1 MLSSYNSRNVDIKK
15 DKIVN
20 FSMNGI
26 VLLQSILIKLT
37 TGNVIIETSG
47 GELFT
52 VTGPSFIFLAKD
64 QMINVS
70 FSAID
75 NIIDYDV
82 IEIESKIIK
91 NIYKCFLFSEEI
103 YSVIDIKSKSTKHLT
118 SQINTGMS
126 KVFDLLLLSD
136 RQNIFSTDKRE
147 YLIRFILSDFIPDN
161 NAMPLFK
168 SLAINSL
175 REEIYATVIND
186 SCRKWSL
193 SEMANKFHMSQ
204 ATLKRK
210 LHLENISF
218 SEIVL
223 NARMNKAAK
232 LLRTN
237 DFGIAKVSY
246 MCGYDSSS
254 YFTTVFKR
262 HFKVTPSEFL
272 RFCKL

>member
-1 MLSSYNSRNVDIKK
+1 
-15 DKIVN
+15 
-20 FSMNGI
+20 
-26 VLLQSILIKLT
+26 
-37 TGNVIIETSG
+37 
-47 GELFT
+47 
-52 VTGPSFIFLAKD
+52 
-64 QMINVS
+64 
-70 FSAID
+70 
-75 NIIDYDV
+75 
-82 IEIESKIIK
+82 
-91 NIYKCFLFSEEI
+91 
-103 YSVIDIKSKSTKHLT
+103 
-118 SQINTGMS
+118 
-126 KVFDLLLLSD
+126 
-136 RQNIFSTDKRE
+136 
-147 YLIRFILSDFIPDN
+147 